1 MSRRHRLLPS
11 FWLGFLALPLVST
24 WGRSSSSSAHDVIVT
39 VVVVA
44 FAALYAYVTSRP
56 GDGEGWSRGGRTAVV
71 SIFVAV
77 PFSLCFYDN
86 AAWAYVFVY
95 ALVLTMRLS
104 SRAVRYRAVIAM
116 AALTGAAAV
125 AAGASSSD
133 VIAPV
138 CVVLGSG
145 ASCLGFFW
153 LLEANASLEQA
164 QEDKAKA
171 AVAEE
176 RLRFARDLHDLLG
189 HSLSVIA
196 LKSEVAGRLLAIDGE
211 RAAAEVAEIEQ
222 VARQALREVREAAGG
237 YRQTTLA
244 VELAGARTAL
254 TAGQIT
260 WTEEVDAA
268 LDLPEAVEAALAWT
282 IREGVTNVLRHSHA
296 ATCALHVEA
305 VASRATVTVTDDG
318 IGGNGNGVCGNG
330 IRGLR
335 ERVLALGGSLES
347 GREPEGVGYRLAAS
361 VPIGRAEAEA
371 SEDAG
376 PEALG
381 VEAPAISATAAR

>member
-1 MSRRHRLLPS
+1 M
-11 FWLGFLALPLVST
+11 
-24 WGRSSSSSAHDVIVT
+24 
-39 VVVVA
+39 
-44 FAALYAYVTSRP
+44 
-56 GDGEGWSRGGRTAVV
+56 
-71 SIFVAV
+71 
-77 PFSLCFYDN
+77 
-86 AAWAYVFVY
+86 
-95 ALVLTMRLS
+95 
-104 SRAVRYRAVIAM
+104 
-116 AALTGAAAV
+116 
-125 AAGASSSD
+125 
-133 VIAPV
+133 
-138 CVVLGSG
+138 
-145 ASCLGFFW
+145 GFFR

-222 VARQALREVREAAGG
+222 VARQALREVREAVGG

-244 VELAGARTAL
+244 IELAGARTAL

-260 WTEEVDAA
+260 WTEAVDTA

-282 IREGVTNVLRHSHA
+282 IREGATNVLRHSQA
-296 ATCALHVEA
+296 ATCALHVEV
-305 VASRATVTVTDDG
+305 VASKATVMVTDDG
-318 IGGNGNGVCGNG
+318 IGGNGVCGNG

-347 GREPEGVGYRLAAS
+347 GRGPEGVGYRLAAS

-371 SEDAG
+371 SEEAG

-381 VEAPAISATAAR
+381 VEAPAISTTAAR